1 MTDEHLDELISG
13 YLDGELSQP
22 ESQEL
27 EEILQR
33 DSEAARRLRL
43 MQEARKALTESSSNY
58 RLPDSFAAR
67 VIAAAKREAEQQKL
81 PASHPIRLAQQR
93 DYVPDNDS
101 SYSSTP
107 SLEPASV
114 RRANAASS
122 GSDSD
127 RSMDRWKWIT
137 FAAAAVVLLIASVWW
152 ANQSSNDQDQSSN
165 FVQKE
170 PLPNHGDQ
178 LPTKLEPSIVEGAN
192 APDASQIATL
202 GNKPTDDLN
211 QQPQEVQPHNG
222 TLAAAE
228 SSKSNVAVDGN
239 AGDTKSPSPDTP
251 TTPELT
257 DPEMLKDLVSNPDVK
272 LDSFN
277 MLMVIDINLT
287 PEAWEN
293 RTFSKILAEYGISY
307 ERPVIADESLSKSLE
322 ASSLVAKSSSD
333 APNGPADSDVAEDV
347 HLVFVQARAAR
358 IDMAIKDVFE
368 RVEEF
373 PNLYFDLS
381 LDAPCQDVVARLETA
396 AKFIDDS
403 EEVFG
408 IATPVNNGQV
418 DEPAFAGAKPR
429 GASIPV
435 NQRRQEKKAVTEER
449 FSMNPVSTV
458 LFVLRKPQ
466 GAAGS
471 P

>member
-43 MQEARKALTESSSNY
+43 MREARKALTESTTY

-67 VIAAAKREAEQQKL
+67 VIAAAKREAEEQQL
-81 PASHPIRLAQQR
+81 PPSHPIRLAQQR
-93 DYVPDNDS
+93 DQVDQTDS
-101 SYSSTP
+101 SFSSTA
-107 SLEPASV
+107 SLESTRVRPANAPASG
-114 RRANAASS
+114 SS
-122 GSDSD
+122 NDPSV
-127 RSMDRWKWIT
+127 DRWKWIA
-137 FAAAAVVLLIASVWW
+137 FAAAAVVLLVASVWW
-152 ANQSSNDQDQSSN
+152 ANQANNESDQGSNLVQSD
-165 FVQKE
+165 
-170 PLPNHGDQ
+170 PTPNDDRPRRVEDG
-178 LPTKLEPSIVEGAN
+178 PANVEGAN
-192 APDASQIATL
+192 SPDSSQFANSD
-202 GNKPTDDLN
+202 NKPGDSVDKK
-211 QQPQEVQPHNG
+211 PQELPLPENVLPAADTNNSN
-222 TLAAAE
+222 LAA
-228 SSKSNVAVDGN
+228 SDSVGDSKSPLPV
-239 AGDTKSPSPDTP
+239 TP
-251 TTPELT
+251 TTPELNNA
-257 DPEMLKDLVSNPDVK
+257 EMLKDLAGSGDVK

-277 MLMVIDINLT
+277 MLMVIDIKLT

-293 RTFSKILAEYGISY
+293 KTFSKILGEYGISY
-307 ERPVIADESLSKSLE
+307 ERPVVADESLSKSLE

-333 APNGPADSDVAEDV
+333 KPNGPAEGDVAEDV

-381 LDAPCQDVVARLETA
+381 LDAPCQDVVARMESA

-408 IATPVNNGQV
+408 IAIPVQNGQENV
-418 DEPAFAGAKPR
+418 AAFAGAKPR

-435 NQRRQEKKAVTEER
+435 NQRRQENKAVPEER

-466 GAAGS
+466 GAAGN

>member
-1 MTDEHLDELISG
+1 VTDEHLDELISG

-43 MQEARKALTESSSNY
+43 MQEARKALTESSNY
-58 RLPDSFAAR
+58 RLPDGFAAR

-81 PASHPIRLAQQR
+81 PSTHPIRLAQQR
-93 DYVPDNDS
+93 DHVPDNDS

-127 RSMDRWKWIT
+127 RSMERWKWTT

-152 ANQSSNDQDQSSN
+152 ANQSSNDQDQGSN
-165 FVQKE
+165 LVQNE
-170 PLPNHGDQ
+170 PLPNNGNQ
-178 LPTKLEPSIVEGAN
+178 LPTELEPSIVEGAN
-192 APDASQIATL
+192 APDAAQIATSD
-202 GNKPTDDLN
+202 NKPTDDLN
-211 QQPQEVQPHNG
+211 QPPQEVPPRDG
-222 TLAAAE
+222 TLAAAQ
-228 SSKSNVAVDGN
+228 SNNSNVAVNDN
-239 AGDTKSPSPDTP
+239 AGDTKSPSPMTP
-251 TTPELT
+251 TTPELNNT
-257 DPEMLKDLVSNPDVK
+257 EMLKDLASSPDVK

-277 MLMVIDINLT
+277 MLMVIDVNLT

-307 ERPVIADESLSKSLE
+307 ERPVIADEALSKSLE
-322 ASSLVAKSSSD
+322 AGSLVAKSSSD
-333 APNGPADSDVAEDV
+333 KPTGPAEGEVAEDV

-429 GASIPV
+429 GAAIPV
-435 NQRRQEKKAVTEER
+435 NQRRQEKKAVTEEK